1 MTYTFHQL
9 VRNTAIG
16 SALLLSTSLATPVTA
31 FADIGYM
38 SKTITASHRE
48 VPVKLDIYFPAE
60 TGGETQLHGN
70 NAVFTGFDII
80 KDAKPLAG
88 THPVVIFSHG
98 SGGNGTNTGWIG
110 KALADK
116 GMIVIA
122 PNHPGTTS
130 RDSTPESTVKTWE
143 RPDDISTIIDQLP
156 DLFPDQMKAD
166 ARKIAAVGFS
176 LGGYSVL
183 ALAGAKVSKS
193 AFIEHCDRNMN
204 VALNEC
210 GWLTKGGLD
219 LNDTDQA
226 RFEQDNSDPRI
237 KAFVSVDPGLAA
249 AFTPESLTK
258 VERPVMVIN
267 LGSEGTIYA
276 GVDGKPIAENIPN
289 AEYHLIENS
298 WHFSFLGTCTDM
310 GAKILIAEK
319 DDPICD
325 EYGGRDRN
333 EIHEEIGQVAS
344 EFLKKQFALTH

>member
-16 SALLLSTSLATPVTA
+16 SALLLSTTLATPITA
-31 FADIGYM
+31 FADTGYM
-38 SKTITASHRE
+38 SKMITVPHRE
-48 VPVKLDIYFPAE
+48 VQIKLDIYFPAE

-88 THPVVIFSHG
+88 NHPVVIFSHG

-130 RDSTPESTVKTWE
+130 GNSTPESTVKTWE
-143 RPDDISTIIDQLP
+143 RPDDISSIIDQLP
-156 DLFPDQMKAD
+156 DLFADQMKAD
-166 ARKIAAVGFS
+166 TDKIATVGFS
-176 LGGYSVL
+176 LGGYTVL

-210 GWLTKGGLD
+210 GWLTKDGLD
-219 LNDTDQA
+219 LKDTDRT

-237 KAFVSVDPGLAA
+237 KAFISVDPGLAA
-249 AFTPESLTK
+249 TFTPESLRK

-276 GVDGKPIAENIPN
+276 GVDGKPIADKIPN
-289 AEYHLIENS
+289 AEYHQVENS
-298 WHFSFLGTCTDM
+298 WHFSFLGSCTDM

-325 EYGGRDRN
+325 EYGGRDRDG
-333 EIHEEIGQVAS
+333 IHAEIGRVTS
-344 EFLKKQFALTH
+344 EFLVKQFNPTN